1 MPKLPVLSG
10 RDVIKALS
18 KIGYSFDHQTGSHVI
33 LINEKNKRITVP
45 LHDEIGKGLLKVIL
59 KQAGISM
66 DEFSKLLK

>member
-1 MPKLPVLSG
+1 M
-10 RDVIKALS
+10 KALS

-33 LINEKNKRITVP
+33 LINEQNKRITAP
-45 LHDEIGKGLLKVIL
+45 LHDEIGKGLLKAIL

>member
-33 LINEKNKRITVP
+33 LINEQNKRITVP
-45 LHDEIGKGLLKVIL
+45 IHDEIGKGLLKAIL

-66 DEFSKLLK
+66 DEFIKLLK